1 MFTIDTVIDTYVTQ
15 TKSLLAHVQHEPA
28 KNAMLNM
35 LNAQEAFAKSMAKQY
50 QSATE
55 SAVKQLQNTT
65 KIDWS
70 KLFTIPK

>member
-1 MFTIDTVIDTYVTQ
+1 VIDTYVTQ
-15 TKSLLAHVQHEPA
+15 TKSLLSHVQHEPA
-28 KNAMLNM
+28 KNAMLNI
-35 LNAQEAFAKSMAKQY
+35 LNAQEAFAKSMAKQC
-50 QSATE
+50 QSVTD